1 MINTYTLP
9 LTDELI
15 AYNRIIKEPNFQLRN
30 YYKEVLLT
38 STVSEMQKL
47 DNQDYSD
54 SANTKDW
61 IWENLQQSNETI
73 TWTIEIEESGD
84 Q

>member
-1 MINTYTLP
+1 MEKTYTLP

-15 AYNRIIKEPNFQLRN
+15 AYNRITKETNWQLRN
-30 YYKEVLLT
+30 YFKEVLLD
-38 STVSEMQKL
+38 STVSEMRKL

-54 SANTKDW
+54 SASTKDW
-61 IWENLQQSNETI
+61 IWENLQQGNESM
-73 TWTIEIEESGD
+73 TWTVEIVEIGE